1 VKEKKDKTRRR
12 KRGQS
17 LKKEAPRPVVKKEYY
32 LDSLGNDVKIREK
45 MIGRSVDQY
54 PAQEEPV
61 QQGSEEVYPQYQ
73 QEYHQ
78 DEILYEETE
87 QLPPPPD
94 FDLPPPPAFDDGYGE
109 EGFDMPPPQDMGYEP
124 YQEPLYAEP
133 APSPIKAPQAP
144 PAPNAPPA
152 PRAPNAPPAPPPP
165 GPARPTAGPPKAISP
180 VERQL
185 TPVKVSPV
193 PPPAN
198 NFLNSIQNYKTSAL
212 RKVEAPKPKEEN
224 QYASMDVMSILSRR
238 QVIQLSESEGE
249 SDSSEFNQDWED

>member
-1 VKEKKDKTRRR
+1 
-12 KRGQS
+12 
-17 LKKEAPRPVVKKEYY
+17 
-32 LDSLGNDVKIREK
+32 
-45 MIGRSVDQY
+45 
-54 PAQEEPV
+54 
-61 QQGSEEVYPQYQ
+61 
-73 QEYHQ
+73 
-78 DEILYEETE
+78 
-87 QLPPPPD
+87 
-94 FDLPPPPAFDDGYGE
+94 
-109 EGFDMPPPQDMGYEP
+109 MPPPQDMGYEP

-165 GPARPTAGPPKAISP
+165 GPARPTAGPPPHNKAISP

-185 TPVKVSPV
+185 TPVKQVSPA
-193 PPPAN
+193 PAN